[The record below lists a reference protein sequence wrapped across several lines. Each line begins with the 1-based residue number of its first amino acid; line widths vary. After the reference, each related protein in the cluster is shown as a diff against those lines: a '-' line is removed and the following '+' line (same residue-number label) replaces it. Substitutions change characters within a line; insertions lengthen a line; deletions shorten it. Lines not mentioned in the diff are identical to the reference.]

1 LQTLLPEGP
10 MPVPRV
16 LVLYGTVNGHT
27 RKIAFALADTL
38 RAAAFDVDVVNVR
51 KPFDPNPSDYMG
63 VVVAAPIRGQRYPRA
78 VRRWVK
84 AHADA
89 LRDRPTAFVSSCL
102 AVLER
107 NAKTDAAIAAIMQ
120 RLFGATDWRPTMMKS
135 VAGALPYTQYNWV
148 TRWMMRR
155 IVARAHGD
163 VDTSRDY
170 EYTDWDDLRQF
181 GRDFARTLVGS
192 PSIKVAS

>member
-1 LQTLLPEGP
+1 ML
-10 MPVPRV
+10 VPRV
-16 LVLYGTVNGHT
+16 LVLYGTANGHT

-38 RAAAFDVDVVNVR
+38 RAAALDVDVVNAR
-51 KPFDPNPSDYMG
+51 KSLDPNPQDYAA
-63 VVVAAPIRGQRYPRA
+63 VVVAAPIREQRYPRA
-78 VRRWVK
+78 VRRWVR
-84 AHADA
+84 AHAEA

-102 AVLER
+102 AVVER
-107 NAKTDAAIAAIMQ
+107 NAKTDAAVAAITQ
-120 RLFGATDWRPTMMKS
+120 RFFAQTGWQPTMAKV
-135 VAGALPYTQYNWV
+135 VAGALLYTQYNWL

-170 EYTDWDDLRQF
+170 EYTNWDELRQF
-181 GRDFARTLVGS
+181 GRDFARALVGA